1 MADRSAPAARRGR
14 GPFFV
19 RPLPLATIFLMTSPP
34 NLPQTSTTPLAAA
47 AVSGHLDTRTAATEV
62 AHELYDTLGSSCD
75 LAIFFASFHHRA
87 AFPEAVEILRQTLG
101 PACLF
106 GATAESVL
114 GGAQEL
120 EGVAGLAALG
130 LRLPGVSVHPWSSTP
145 DDPLPLDEPARLG
158 QRIGLAEDLR
168 AVILLAD
175 PFSTPITGL
184 LGAITTCNGAL
195 RPVPVVG
202 GMASGAS
209 QPGLNQLLINDSVSA
224 AGAVGITIGGEVEI
238 DFIVSQGC
246 RPIGT
251 PLVVTKSKANVLQ
264 ELGGQR
270 ALDVLQALA
279 NDLPQREKALLKQGL
294 LLGSVIDEYKD
305 HFGRGDFLV
314 RNILGFDKHGGGIAV
329 GEIPRVGQT
338 IQFHV
343 RDAETAD
350 EDLQLLLDAQQL
362 KAPPF
367 AALLFSCNGRGKR
380 LFKEPNHDIG
390 VIRDRLGDVPIA
402 GFFAAGEIGP
412 IGEKSF
418 LHGHTA
424 SLAVFRGR

>member
-1 MADRSAPAARRGR
+1 
-14 GPFFV
+14 
-19 RPLPLATIFLMTSPP
+19 
-34 NLPQTSTTPLAAA
+34 
-47 AVSGHLDTRTAATEV
+47 
-62 AHELYDTLGSSCD
+62 
-75 LAIFFASFHHRA
+75 
-87 AFPEAVEILRQTLG
+87 
-101 PACLF
+101 
-106 GATAESVL
+106 
-114 GGAQEL
+114 
-120 EGVAGLAALG
+120 
-130 LRLPGVSVHPWSSTP
+130 
-145 DDPLPLDEPARLG
+145 
-158 QRIGLAEDLR
+158 
-168 AVILLAD
+168 
-175 PFSTPITGL
+175 
-184 LGAITTCNGAL
+184 
-195 RPVPVVG
+195 
-202 GMASGAS
+202 MASGAS

-314 RNILGFDKHGGGIAV
+314 RNILGFDKRGGGIAV

-362 KAPPF
+362 KKPPF

-412 IGEKSF
+412 IGEKAF
-418 LHGHTA
+418 LHGPTA
-424 SLAVFRGR
+424 GLCALVLCVFSPNLIAHGRLVTFDLGLACFSTMALYHLWRFSRTSAWRHAMLAGLGLGLTLASKFSGVLLLAPFVLLPGLAGSSPGRRPGPARRSPQAIPTIPASARTMAASVRPRGRSRRNIIDSAAEKTGCVDTRTVLAAIEV

>member
-1 MADRSAPAARRGR
+1 
-14 GPFFV
+14 
-19 RPLPLATIFLMTSPP
+19 MTSTPH
-34 NLPQTSTTPLAAA
+34 LPRTSTTPHAAA

-62 AHELYDTLGSSCD
+62 AHELYDALGSSCD

-87 AFPEAVEILRQTLG
+87 AFPEAADVLRRTLG
-101 PACLF
+101 PRCLL

-114 GGAQEL
+114 GGEQEL
-120 EGVAGLAALG
+120 EGVAGLAALA
-130 LRLPGVSVHPWSSTP
+130 LRLPGFRAHPWSSTP
-145 DDPLPLDEPARLG
+145 EDPLPLKQPATLG
-158 QRIGLAEDLR
+158 RRIGLAEDLR

-175 PFSTPITGL
+175 PFSTPITRL
-184 LGAITTCNGAL
+184 LPAITTCNGAG

-209 QPGLNQLLINDSVSA
+209 QPGLNQLLLNESIST

-251 PLVVTKSKANVLQ
+251 PLLVTKSKTNVIQ
-264 ELGGQR
+264 ELGGRR
-270 ALDVLQALA
+270 ALDVLQALT

-294 LLGSVIDEYKD
+294 LIGSVIDEYKD

-314 RNILGFDKHGGGIAV
+314 RNILGFDKRGGGIAV
-329 GEIPRVGQT
+329 GEMPRVGQT
-338 IQFHV
+338 VQFHV

-350 EDLQLLLDAQQL
+350 EDLHLLLDAQQL
-362 KAPPF
+362 KKPPF
-367 AALLFSCNGRGKR
+367 AALLFTCNGRGKQ
-380 LFKEPNHDIG
+380 LFKESNHDIG

-412 IGEKSF
+412 IGDTSF